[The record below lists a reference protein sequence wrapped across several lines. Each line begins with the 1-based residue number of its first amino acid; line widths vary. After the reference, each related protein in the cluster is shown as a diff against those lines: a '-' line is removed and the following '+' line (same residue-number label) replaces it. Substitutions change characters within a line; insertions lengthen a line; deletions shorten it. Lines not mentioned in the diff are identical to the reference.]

1 MSQPVP
7 VRPGSPAALIDREL
21 SWLGFARRVLAL
33 AEDPEQPLTKKI
45 PPSRSAAADLCGDV
59 LDWTRDGVMVPGLV
73 RAVLA
78 GWRVSRRP
86 ARLR

>member
-1 MSQPVP
+1 MDV
-7 VRPGSPAALIDREL
+7 EN
-21 SWLGFARRVLAL
+21 
-33 AEDPEQPLTKKI
+33 LTKKI